1 METDVS
7 QVLYINSEMILQ
19 YSLQGQKQFITSSLI
34 WGAVNKV
41 VRSGL
46 DNIKAV
52 GTERVICQ
60 IIRIQMFIQI
70 RQT

>member
-7 QVLYINSEMILQ
+7 QEMFINSEMILQ
-19 YSLQGQKQFITSSLI
+19 YSLQGQKQFFTSSLI

-41 VRSGL
+41 VRRGL
-46 DNIKAV
+46 NNMEAV

-60 IIRIQMFIQI
+60 IIRIQMFIQV